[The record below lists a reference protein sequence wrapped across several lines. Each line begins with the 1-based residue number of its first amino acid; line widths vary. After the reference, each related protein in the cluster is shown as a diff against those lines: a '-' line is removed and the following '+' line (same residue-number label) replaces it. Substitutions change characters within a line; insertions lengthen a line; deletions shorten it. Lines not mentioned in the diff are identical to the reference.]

1 MIIIAG
7 AIHLFTGHTDN
18 LAWDSLVQ
26 DTTTSPGR
34 IALSFYSGLFS
45 FAGWNYLNFVTEE
58 LQVDIVLNIN
68 VNLTFSFI
76 RNQTRIFQEP
86 STFLFLS

>member
-7 AIHLFTGHTDN
+7 GVHLASGHLDN

-58 LQVDIVLNIN
+58 LQV
-68 VNLTFSFI
+68 
-76 RNQTRIFQEP
+76 NQICIIDVC
-86 STFLFLS
+86 

>member
-1 MIIIAG
+1 MNCSNVKLAAKVTEIVSITKVLALVLIIIAG
-7 AIHLFTGHTDN
+7 GVHLAMGHTENLSWDN
-18 LAWDSLVQ
+18 MVQ

-58 LQVDIVLNIN
+58 IQVGIYEC
-68 VNLTFSFI
+68 T
-76 RNQTRIFQEP
+76 
-86 STFLFLS
+86 

>member
-7 AIHLFTGHTDN
+7 GVHLASGPLDN

-58 LQVDIVLNIN
+58 LQVNQIYNID
-68 VNLTFSFI
+68 VC
-76 RNQTRIFQEP
+76 
-86 STFLFLS
+86 

>member
-1 MIIIAG
+1 MMIIIAG
-7 AIHLFTGHTDN
+7 GIHLASGHTDN

-58 LQVDIVLNIN
+58 LQVVS
-68 VNLTFSFI
+68 VF
-76 RNQTRIFQEP
+76 
-86 STFLFLS
+86 